1 MLFNRESVFMEWQA
15 CSPAQK
21 LKKKKKIKKKICLS
35 TLLCAHRYSPRA
47 ADSSELR
54 AFLPHCLQVLGPRSQ
69 HSAWCVIGPSRRCEA
84 GPGSRSFHYLQA
96 RRGCWV
102 SWGLSELALWPGGVV
117 LVTDEEISKRRSQEH
132 TQQIGF
138 YILTSTSNVLQ
149 KIMVTSNSIIPAV
162 PFCWEFP
169 MLQLQKLQTGLAEP
183 QEAWEAECYS
193 HVSTE
198 RGKEQ
203 MWFVFEKT
211 NRNTLNLRCWQS
223 YKFYCFRG

>member
-1 MLFNRESVFMEWQA
+1 MAGLLS
-15 CSPAQK
+15 CPK
-21 LKKKKKIKKKICLS
+21 TKKKIKKKKTCLS
-35 TLLCAHRYSPRA
+35 AYPPMHP
-47 ADSSELR
+47 E
-54 AFLPHCLQVLGPRSQ
+54 VLSQ
-69 HSAWCVIGPSRRCEA
+69 
-84 GPGSRSFHYLQA
+84 
-96 RRGCWV
+96 GCWQLGAQRFLAPLPPGARSMV
-102 SWGLSELALWPGGVV
+102 PALCLMCHRAQQETWGWPWKSFFPLPTSTERLLGFVGAFWTGTLTGGLV

-162 PFCWEFP
+162 PFRWEFP

-203 MWFVFEKT
+203 TWFVFEKT